1 MHLPS
6 DANSSPESSPL
17 HLSNKPGAI
26 PPAGTVASQPLSPK
40 VVFQAPNAKAGQAYC
55 GKLREVGGD
64 GRALQFKEISLPA
77 ALTLTL
83 SEQGELLGQPN
94 VAGDH
99 LITFQWSADGVHW
112 RAGQC
117 VLLVN
122 PDPRSLWQI
131 NEPASDAIYP
141 KPHSATQALNVGD
154 LKIAAASRRGRSH
167 EHAGLF
173 RDDDFF
179 VQHDEASGWSVLLVA
194 DGAGSAKYSRW
205 GAKLAVETA
214 GEYVLAALKGDLGA
228 SINHALQGW
237 DADPESISGQI
248 GRQFHSVFHDAA
260 ALAVDAI
267 EQAAFSFSQG
277 SDSKDYATTLLA
289 AAVKR
294 QGEQFFLATF
304 WIGDGAIAAYG
315 PRGKVRLMGL
325 PDSGE
330 FAGQTRFLD
339 RAALASDRFAQRVKI
354 GRYSDIL
361 AVMLMSDGIS
371 DPKFETDKAL
381 ASGDKWDALW
391 DEIAP
396 CLAADQP
403 EQSLLEWMGFFIPGH
418 HDDRSMALLWG

>member
-6 DANSSPESSPL
+6 DSNSSPL
-17 HLSNKPGAI
+17 HLSNRPGAV

-40 VVFQAPNAKAGQAYC
+40 VVFQAPNAKAGQTYC
-55 GKLREVGGD
+55 GRMREVAGD
-64 GRALQFKEISLPA
+64 GRVLQFKEIGLPENLA
-77 ALTLTL
+77 LTL
-83 SEQGELLGQPN
+83 SEEGELQGLPSL
-94 VAGDH
+94 AGDH
-99 LITFQWSADGVHW
+99 LITFQWSEDGVLW
-112 RAGQC
+112 SAGQC

-131 NEPASDAIYP
+131 NEPASDAVYP
-141 KPHSATQALNVGD
+141 KPHSAAQALNAGD

-179 VQHDEASGWSVLLVA
+179 VQHDAASGWSVLLVA

-214 GEYVLAALKGDLGA
+214 GEYLLAALSADLGA

-248 GRQFHSVFHDAA
+248 GGQFYSLFYDAA
-260 ALAVDAI
+260 TLAVDAI

-277 SDSKDYATTLLA
+277 SDAKDYATTLLA
-289 AAVKR
+289 AAVKK
-294 QGEQFFLATF
+294 QGGQLFLATF
-304 WIGDGAIAAYG
+304 WMGDGAIAAYG

-354 GRYSDIL
+354 GRYSDISAL
-361 AVMLMSDGIS
+361 VLMSDGIS
-371 DPKFETDKAL
+371 DPKFETDKGL

-396 CLAADQP
+396 CLAVNHP
-403 EQSLLEWMGFFIPGH
+403 EQSLLDWMEFFIPGH
-418 HDDRSMALLWG
+418 HDDRSIALLWG

>member
-6 DANSSPESSPL
+6 DANSSPESAPL

-26 PPAGTVASQPLSPK
+26 PPAGTVASQPLGAK

-55 GKLREVGGD
+55 GKLREVAGNS
-64 GRALQFKEISLPA
+64 RALQFKEIGLPA

-83 SEQGELLGQPN
+83 SEEGELQGQPA

-99 LITFQWSADGVHW
+99 LITFQWTEDGLRW

-141 KPHSATQALNVGD
+141 KPHSAAQALHAGD
-154 LKIAAASRRGRSH
+154 LNIAAASRRGRSH

-179 VQHDEASGWSVLLVA
+179 VQHDVASGWSVLLVA

-205 GAKLAVETA
+205 GAKRAVDTA
-214 GEYVLAALKGDLGA
+214 GEHLLAVLKGDLGA
-228 SINHALQGW
+228 SINHALQAW
-237 DADPESISGQI
+237 DADSESTSGQI
-248 GRQFHSVFHDAA
+248 GRQFHSLFYDAA
-260 ALAVDAI
+260 TLAVDAI
-267 EQAAFSFSQG
+267 EQAAISQQ
-277 SDSKDYATTLLA
+277 SDAKDYATTLLA
-289 AAVKR
+289 AAVK
-294 QGEQFFLATF
+294 QEGEQVFLATF

-339 RAALASDRFAQRVKI
+339 RAALASERFAQRVKI
-354 GRYSDIL
+354 GRYTDVSAI
-361 AVMLMSDGIS
+361 VLMSDGIS
-371 DPKFETDKAL
+371 DPKFETDKGL

-391 DEIAP
+391 DEIVP

-403 EQSLLEWMGFFIPGH
+403 EQGLLDWMGFFIPGH
-418 HDDRSMALLWG
+418 HDDRSMALLWR

>member
-6 DANSSPESSPL
+6 DANSPESAPI

-26 PPAGTVASQPLSPK
+26 PPAGTVASQPLSPR
-40 VVFQAPNAKAGQAYC
+40 VVFQAPNAKAGQVYC

-64 GRALQFKEISLPA
+64 GRALQFKEIVLPA
-77 ALTLTL
+77 ALALTL

-141 KPHSATQALNVGD
+141 KPHSATQAINEGD

-179 VQHDEASGWSVLLVA
+179 VQHDAASGWSVLLVA
-194 DGAGSAKYSRW
+194 DGAGSARYSRY
-205 GAKLAVETA
+205 GSKLAVETA
-214 GEYVLAALKGDLGA
+214 GEYLLTVLKADLGA
-228 SINHALQGW
+228 SINHALQAW

-248 GRQFHSVFHDAA
+248 GGQFHSVFYDAA
-260 ALAVDAI
+260 TLAVDAI
-267 EQAAFSFSQG
+267 EQAAISQQ
-277 SDSKDYATTLLA
+277 SDAKDYASTLLA

-294 QGEQFFLATF
+294 EGGQLFLATF

-339 RAALASDRFAQRVKI
+339 RAALASDRFAQRIKI
-354 GRYSDIL
+354 GRYTDIS
-361 AVMLMSDGIS
+361 AVILMSDGIS
-371 DPKFETDKAL
+371 DPKFETDKGLVSA
-381 ASGDKWDALW
+381 DKWNALW

-396 CLAADQP
+396 SLVAEHP
-403 EQSLLEWMGFFIPGH
+403 EQSLLDWMGFFIPGH
-418 HDDRSMALLWG
+418 HDDRSMTLLWA

>member
-6 DANSSPESSPL
+6 DSNSPPESVPL

-40 VVFQAPNAKAGQAYC
+40 VVFQAPNAKAGQDYR
-55 GKLREVGGD
+55 GSLREVAGD
-64 GRALQFKEISLPA
+64 GRVLQFKEAGLPEN
-77 ALTLTL
+77 LVLTL
-83 SEQGELLGQPN
+83 SEEGELQGLPG

-99 LITFQWSADGVHW
+99 LITFQWSDDGVHW
-112 RAGQC
+112 HGGQC

-141 KPHSATQALNVGD
+141 KPHSATQALNAGG

-173 RDDDFF
+173 RDDDFY
-179 VQHDEASGWSVLLVA
+179 VQHDAVSGWSVLLVA
-194 DGAGSAKYSRW
+194 DGAGSAVHSRW

-214 GEYVLAALKGDLGA
+214 GEHLLAALKGDLGA
-228 SINHALQGW
+228 GINHALQGW

-248 GRQFHSVFHDAA
+248 GQQFHALFYDAA
-260 ALAVDAI
+260 VLAVDAI
-267 EQAAFSFSQG
+267 EQAAISQQ
-277 SDSKDYATTLLA
+277 SEAREYATTLLA

-294 QGEQFFLATF
+294 EGGQLFLATF

-315 PRGKVRLMGL
+315 PRGKVRLMGQ

-354 GRYSDIL
+354 GRYSDIS
-361 AVMLMSDGIS
+361 AVILMSDGIS
-371 DPKFETDKAL
+371 DPKFETDKGL
-381 ASGDKWDALW
+381 ASSDKWDALW

-396 CLAADQP
+396 CLAADHP
-403 EQSLLEWMGFFIPGH
+403 EQSLLDWMGFFIPGH

>member
-6 DANSSPESSPL
+6 DSNSPPESSPI

-26 PPAGTVASQPLSPK
+26 PPAGTVARQPLSPK
-40 VVFQAPNAKAGQAYC
+40 VVFQAPNAKAGQDYC
-55 GKLREVGGD
+55 GCLREIAGD
-64 GRALQFKEISLPA
+64 GRVLQFTEIGLPTDL
-77 ALTLTL
+77 ALTLN
-83 SEQGELLGQPN
+83 EEGELQGLPA

-99 LITFQWSADGVHW
+99 LITFQWSADGLRW
-112 RAGQC
+112 SAGQC

-131 NEPASDAIYP
+131 NEPASDAVYP
-141 KPHSATQALNVGD
+141 KPHSAARALNAGD

-167 EHAGLF
+167 EHAALF

-179 VQHDEASGWSVLLVA
+179 VQHDAASGWSVLLVA
-194 DGAGSAKYSRW
+194 DGAGSAKYSRY
-205 GAKLAVETA
+205 GSKLAVETA
-214 GEYVLAALKGDLGA
+214 GEHLLAALKGDLGT
-228 SINHALQGW
+228 SIHYALQGW
-237 DADPESISGQI
+237 DTDPESISGQI
-248 GRQFHSVFHDAA
+248 GRQFHSLFYDAA

-267 EQAAFSFSQG
+267 EQAARSQQ
-277 SDSKDYATTLLA
+277 SEAKDYATTLLA
-289 AAVKR
+289 AAIKR
-294 QGEQFFLATF
+294 EGEQLFLATF

-315 PRGKVRLMGL
+315 PQGKVRLMGL

-354 GRYSDIL
+354 GRYSDIS
-361 AVMLMSDGIS
+361 AVILMSDGIS
-371 DPKFETDKAL
+371 DPKFETDKGL

-396 CLAADQP
+396 CLAADNP
-403 EQSLLEWMGFFIPGH
+403 EQSLLDWMGFFVPGH
-418 HDDRSMALLWG
+418 HDDRSMALLWA